1 MGLPNDPLALTSA
14 TRCPEEM
21 IRKGTVIDWFGT
33 NYPMMT
39 LLREAGIID
48 LDFQGTGVRTPGIY
62 NYTDGEATQ
71 PGATIN
77 PTNQQRVTD
86 TLYDIR
92 FMASQLIVEPTEYKL
107 YNAPGETQVA
117 DQELID
123 NYCMTQRLESMV
135 EMQAYQHG
143 QWNSGSGVSGSSAA
157 GVNTDRHLA
166 MNGFEE
172 IFNNGVDPSPFGNY
186 FTLTGGITRNG
197 VVGQAYN
204 STPYYCG
211 SLAGQA
217 GSINYSHFLLANART
232 RHAGSKSSLR
242 VYQLLRMGSHC
253 SCLPATGGH
262 PATRSQ
268 GRHGLRLAFG

>member
-1 MGLPNDPLALTSA
+1 MPYPNDPSYNVRDAVS
-14 TRCPEEM
+14 REM

-33 NYPMMT
+33 NYPLMT

-62 NYTDGEATQ
+62 DYTDGYATQ

-77 PTNQQRVTD
+77 PTNKQRVTD

-92 FMASQLIVEPTEYKL
+92 FMASGLTVEPTEYKL

-143 QWNSGSGVSGSSAA
+143 QWNSAA
-157 GVNTDRHLA
+157 
-166 MNGFEE
+166 
-172 IFNNGVDPSPFGNY
+172 
-186 FTLTGGITRNG
+186 
-197 VVGQAYN
+197 
-204 STPYYCG
+204 
-211 SLAGQA
+211 
-217 GSINYSHFLLANART
+217 LLA
-232 RHAGSKSSLR
+232 
-242 VYQLLRMGSHC
+242 
-253 SCLPATGGH
+253 
-262 PATRSQ
+262 
-268 GRHGLRLAFG
+268 LRLLASLQTAIWQ